1 MSHPNEHLHKIE
13 AAVRNPPEG
22 KRLYELVRDTMW
34 YSDCVYEEVG
44 CLRKEVKQ
52 LTHLVGQLI
61 KQRLKEND

>member
-1 MSHPNEHLHKIE
+1 MSHPNEHLYKIE
-13 AAVRNPPEG
+13 AAVRNPPEE
-22 KRLYELVRDTMW
+22 KRLYELVKDTRW